1 MGVKGRDFVMVC
13 CDTAATSSQILTIK
27 DDEDKILPIDTHRV
41 MALAGEP
48 GDRVNFAQ
56 FIIANVRLYALR
68 NATELSTHAIANFT
82 RMELATAL
90 RKNPYMANLL
100 IAGMDEKTGP
110 ALFWLDYLATMHKTN
125 FSGTGYGSYFA
136 LSIFDRYWKPDL
148 TESEAMQVMEKAIG
162 EVKKRL
168 VIGPSNYVVK
178 VIDKNGTRIAKTI

>member
-1 MGVKGRDFVMVC
+1 MATKGRDFVMVC
-13 CDTAATSSQILTIK
+13 CDTAAVSQILTIK
-27 DDEDKILPIDTHRV
+27 DDEDKILPIDKHRV

-68 NATELSTHAIANFT
+68 NSTELSTHAIANFT

-90 RKNPYMANLL
+90 RKAPYMANLL
-100 IAGMDEKTGP
+100 IAGFDEKTGP

-125 FSGTGYGSYFA
+125 FSGTGCGSYFA
-136 LSIFDRYWKPDL
+136 MSIFDRYWKPDL
-148 TESEAMQVMEKAIG
+148 TESEAMQVMERAIG

-168 VIGPSNYVVK
+168 VIGPSNYLVK
-178 VIDKNGTRIAKTI
+178 IIDKNGTRIAKTI